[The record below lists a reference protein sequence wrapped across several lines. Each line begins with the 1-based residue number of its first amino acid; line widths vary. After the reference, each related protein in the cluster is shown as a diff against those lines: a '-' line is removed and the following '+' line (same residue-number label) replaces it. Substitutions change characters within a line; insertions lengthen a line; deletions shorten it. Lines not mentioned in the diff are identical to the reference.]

1 MHAPLDAKIESMKTK
16 QKESLSH
23 AGIIMY
29 NSLPASI
36 RKIQDDLITF
46 KSELDRLLALLPDEL
61 EVPGL
66 ASRAKNIY
74 GKSSND
80 IIDWIR
86 ITDLT
91 NDFPSVIDDDD

>member
-1 MHAPLDAKIESMKTK
+1 MKTK

-36 RKIQDDLITF
+36 RKIRGDLTIF
-46 KSELDRLLALLPDEL
+46 KSELGRLLALLPDEP

-66 ASRAKNIY
+66 VPRARNIY